1 MLCSFLRILFIF
13 AQIHLFNIK
22 DLYIV
27 MVSNH
32 VVIMAGGIGSR
43 FWPMSTVD
51 CPKQFIDVLGCGKS
65 LLQLTVDRF
74 SGICPA
80 ENIWVLTSEKYAP
93 MVKEQLPMVPEEN
106 ILKEPC
112 RRNTAP
118 CIAYAAWKIKKR
130 DPNANMVVT
139 PSDHFVADVAEF
151 RRVITSSLAFVSSS
165 DTILTLGIKPTRPDT
180 GYGYIEAVLGSSS
193 LSNKE
198 VFRVDSFKE
207 KPSLEL
213 AQAYIAKNN
222 FYWNSGIFI
231 WNVSTIVNAF
241 RVYQSPIAGVFES
254 LMPYYYTPQEQQM
267 VNEKFPECRNISV
280 DYAIMERA
288 DEIFVFPVDF
298 GWSDLGTWVSLHCNM
313 QKDVNGNVALGTDIR
328 FAESHNCIVDTRNL
342 KKVVVVGVDNCIIS
356 ENDGN
361 LLVCRMSDEN
371 RIKEFSDEK

>member
-1 MLCSFLRILFIF
+1 
-13 AQIHLFNIK
+13 
-22 DLYIV
+22 
-27 MVSNH
+27 
-32 VVIMAGGIGSR
+32 MAGGIGSR

-254 LMPYYYTPQEQQM
+254 LMPYYYTLQEQQM

-313 QKDVNGNVALGTDIR
+313 QKDVNGNVALGRDIR
-328 FAESHNCIVDTRNL
+328 FAESHNCMVDTRNL

-361 LLVCRMSDEN
+361 LLVCRMTDEN

>member
-1 MLCSFLRILFIF
+1 M
-13 AQIHLFNIK
+13 A
-22 DLYIV
+22 
-27 MVSNH
+27 SNH

-65 LLQLTVDRF
+65 LLQLTADRF
-74 SGICPA
+74 SGICPV

-93 MVKEQLPMVPEEN
+93 LVKEQLPMIPDEN

-139 PSDHFVADVAEF
+139 PSDHFVADVTEF
-151 RRVITSSLAFVSSS
+151 RRVITSSLSFVAGS
-165 DTILTLGIKPTRPDT
+165 DAILTLGIKPTRPDT
-180 GYGYIEAVLGSSS
+180 GYGYIEAVLGNSS

-198 VFRVDSFKE
+198 IFRVDSFKE
-207 KPSLEL
+207 KPSLEV

-222 FYWNSGIFI
+222 FFWNAGIFI

-241 RVYQSPIAGVFES
+241 RVYQAPIASVFES
-254 LMPYYYTPQEQQM
+254 LMPYYYTPEEQER
-267 VNEKFPECRNISV
+267 VNEKFPECRSISV

-288 DEIFVFPVDF
+288 DEIFVFPADF
-298 GWSDLGTWVSLHCNM
+298 GWSDLGTWVSLHCNVD
-313 QKDVNGNVALGTDIR
+313 KDFNGNAALGSEVS
-328 FAESHNCIVDTRNL
+328 FAESHNCIVNTRGP
-342 KKVVVVGVDNCIIS
+342 KKVVVIGMENCIIA
-356 ENDGN
+356 ENDNN
-361 LLVCRMSDEN
+361 LLVCHMSDEN
-371 RIKEFSDEK
+371 RIKEFSEEK